1 MSRSII
7 RDVRIKAHLCPPL
20 FRGSISCFVVRWINH
35 SWRVESRLV
44 IHRVVGKGRRRVG
57 NIIASI
63 MRGMPRSC
71 GLINWSKKLRFMVS
85 FRIGWG

>member
-1 MSRSII
+1 MSRNII

-44 IHRVVGKGRRRVG
+44 IHRVVGEGRRRIG

-63 MRGMPRSC
+63 MRGMPRS
-71 GLINWSKKLRFMVS
+71 
-85 FRIGWG
+85 